1 MYTSSILWMLSW
13 PVLIIISY
21 QLVKLTIRKYESKQE
36 AGEDTTE

>member
-21 QLVKLTIRKYESKQE
+21 QLIKLAVKKYENKLESE
-36 AGEDTTE
+36 ENPEE